1 MQRTP
6 IAKTLRYAL
15 ARAARDADYRAHIIE
30 DGRAAQVETG
40 LNDGDWHILVNTA
53 LTLDADARLDPAQAT
68 EIDHGEADAAGV
80 KG

>member
-1 MQRTP
+1 MTRTP
-6 IAKTLRYAL
+6 TPKTLRYAL

-30 DGRAAQVETG
+30 DGRTAQGEAG
-40 LNDGDWHILVNTA
+40 LAESDWHVLLNTA
-53 LTLDADARLDPAQAT
+53 LALDADARLDPTQAT